1 MNVYPPGA
9 LERVQ
14 AIQLDIL
21 KAVAILCEECDIT
34 WFAEGGTC
42 LGAVRHKGFIPWDDD
57 IDIAMPWDDFKRFC
71 EVAPLVL
78 EGTDYGLYTHQTTP
92 NYPPLFAKVYK
103 RGTRFIGEQMLE
115 ADFEEGIFIDIFA
128 YAQLDSDKRIAA
140 RQVKEL
146 HFWQGVSYTREIR
159 HPFLA
164 KTMPLRPLVAKGLA
178 AGHTLLQFITTP
190 ELIDREFSK
199 VIERGNAQGD
209 WIDVFFTQAGLLT
222 TGDLFPLTYGTFEDM
237 EVPLPHNT
245 DRVLSLLYGNYM
257 EVPPEEDR
265 FTKPPRILDF
275 GDGVNVIAKQG
286 LDEPKLNNT
295 ASADKVTKRPIK
307 KAPGQK
313 IIDAA
318 AVHQTNNVDSD
329 RAEQQLQKLHDVLLM
344 MLKDFAK
351 LCKEEDL
358 VWIASYG
365 TAIGALR
372 HKGFIPWDDDI
383 DICMP
388 RTDLERLTERV
399 CSDPDSRYEIINSQR
414 YPNYPL
420 ATTRFCLKGTVFK
433 DGALLD
439 ARFPSGIFIDLFP
452 LDTLSNTPTTFY
464 KQVYGSWFFNKL
476 ALAKEFSNPTIV
488 RAGVL
493 GSIMKMASAGAH
505 KLLHSTLLQ
514 NYNPNDTAY
523 KLLMTCS
530 DQDPKRMGYPCD
542 TFPLGC
548 LYNTNDLFPVQW
560 VPFEDIEIPIAAAA
574 EKLLDEY
581 YGNWEELPP
590 YSARQLHFPEV
601 LDFGPYK

>member
-14 AIQLDIL
+14 AVQLDIL

-34 WFAEGGTC
+34 WFVEGGTC
-42 LGAVRHKGFIPWDDD
+42 LGAVRHQGFIPWDDD
-57 IDIAMPWDDFKRFC
+57 IDIAMPWEDFKHFC
-71 EVAPLVL
+71 EIAPLVL

-115 ADFEEGIFIDIFA
+115 ADFDEGIFIDIFA
-128 YAQLDSDKRIAA
+128 YAQLDSNKRIAA

-146 HFWQGVSYTREIR
+146 LFWQGVSYTREIR
-159 HPFLA
+159 HPYLA
-164 KTMPLRPLVAKGLA
+164 KTMPLRPFVAKGLT
-178 AGHTLLQFITTP
+178 AGHSLLQLITTP
-190 ELIDREFSK
+190 ESIDCEFNK
-199 VIERGNAQGD
+199 VIERGDGQGN

-222 TGDLFPLTYGTFEDM
+222 TDDLFPLTYGTFEDM

-265 FTKPPRILDF
+265 FIKPPLILDF
-275 GDGVNVIAKQG
+275 GDGVNVIDGQKPG
-286 LDEPKLNNT
+286 ESPLDDT
-295 ASADKVTKRPIK
+295 RSANEIKKRPTK

-313 IIDAA
+313 TVDAA
-318 AVHQTNNVDSD
+318 AAHFTNDIDSD
-329 RAEQQLQKLHDVLLM
+329 KAEQQLKKLHDVLLM
-344 MLKDFAK
+344 MLKDFSM
-351 LCKEEDL
+351 LCEQENL
-358 VWIASYG
+358 TWIASYG

-388 RTDLERLTERV
+388 RADLERLTKRV
-399 CSDPDSRYEIINSQR
+399 CSDPDSRYEIINSQL
-414 YPNYPL
+414 YPSYPL
-420 ATTRFCLKGTVFK
+420 TTTRFCLKGTIFQDK
-433 DGALLD
+433 ALLD

-452 LDTLSNTPTTFY
+452 LDTLSDNPAVFF

-488 RAGVL
+488 RTGAL
-493 GSIMKMASAGAH
+493 GSIMKIASTGVHELLGSALLQKYNPNNTAH
-505 KLLHSTLLQ
+505 KLLT
-514 NYNPNDTAY
+514 
-523 KLLMTCS
+523 KCS
-530 DQDPKRMGYPCD
+530 DQETNRMGYPCD

-548 LYNTNDLFPVQW
+548 LYNTDDLLPVRW

-581 YGNWEELPP
+581 YGNWKELPP
-590 YSARQLHFPEV
+590 DNARQIHFPEV